1 MLKSLKRFLQ
11 IAMGSTAG
19 VYLGR
24 GLWLWQD
31 YKARPGLYT
40 MADSPWYWPLL
51 AGAVITAGL
60 LLLEGLGLF
69 FVNRHIKEK
78 QDAKEQGPGKGK
90 QDD

>member
-24 GLWLWQD
+24 GFWLWQD
-31 YKARPGLYT
+31 HKARPGFYA
-40 MADSPWYWPLL
+40 MAGSPWYLPLL

-69 FVNRHIKEK
+69 FVNRHIKRK
-78 QDAKEQGPGKGK
+78 QDAKARGPKAGGREG
-90 QDD
+90 